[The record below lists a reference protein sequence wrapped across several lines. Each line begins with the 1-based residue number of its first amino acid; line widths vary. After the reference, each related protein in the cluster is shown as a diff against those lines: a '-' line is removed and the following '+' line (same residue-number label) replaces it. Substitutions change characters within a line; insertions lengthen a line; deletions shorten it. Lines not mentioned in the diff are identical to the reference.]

1 MTHEKQVPL
10 NVHEL
15 GVILSALQLLSHH
28 DENIIAK
35 EYGSASSFDKE
46 QLMNEQDIEMFM
58 KSFDD
63 FMNHADVEIQNYV
76 RREAVRKFNQTSL
89 EQKAAEMEVTVDYY
103 MSEFM

>member
-35 EYGSASSFDKE
+35 EYGSATTLHNRLKEVYDKMD
-46 QLMNEQDIEMFM
+46 QSTLSLTYDIEP
-58 KSFDD
+58 SF
-63 FMNHADVEIQNYV
+63 
-76 RREAVRKFNQTSL
+76 
-89 EQKAAEMEVTVDYY
+89 
-103 MSEFM
+103 

>member
-35 EYGSASSFDKE
+35 EFGSAATLHNRLKE
-46 QLMNEQDIEMFM
+46 VY
-58 KSFDD
+58 DD
-63 FMNHADVEIQNYV
+63 MDQSTVSLTYDVEPS
-76 RREAVRKFNQTSL
+76 F
-89 EQKAAEMEVTVDYY
+89 
-103 MSEFM
+103 

>member
-35 EYGSASSFDKE
+35 EYGSASSLHNRLKE
-46 QLMNEQDIEMFM
+46 VYDQMDQSTLSLIY
-58 KSFDD
+58 
-63 FMNHADVEIQNYV
+63 DVEPS
-76 RREAVRKFNQTSL
+76 F
-89 EQKAAEMEVTVDYY
+89 
-103 MSEFM
+103 